1 MSKVRLRQTDVQWRS
16 VEGEIV
22 ALDLRA
28 SQYLGINA
36 SGSQLWDMLVAGT
49 TEDALADHLVEAHA
63 LDRDVALAHV
73 EAFLDQLR
81 EQALL
86 EDPG

>member
-1 MSKVRLRQTDVQWRS
+1 VSQVRLRQTDMQWRS

-36 SGSQLWDMLVAGT
+36 SGSELWDMLVAGT
-49 TEDALADHLVEAHA
+49 TKEALADHLVQAHA
-63 LDRDVALAHV
+63 LDRDLAITHV

-81 EQALL
+81 EQELL